1 MGGAADAVGA
11 GGAAGADLDLGVD
24 RNLPG
29 RPGHLRVRQPG
40 AGRQHLP
47 GHGAAHD
54 LDVDRSGGAVAVA
67 SADPEHGIAQ
77 GHAEAEPEQDACELG
92 FPDRLTAGVAV
103 RIAVRDRESG
113 SVSRRFGATL
123 GGVFGATLG
132 GVEHRVPAWC

>member
-1 MGGAADAVGA
+1 VGA

-29 RPGHLRVRQPG
+29 RPGHLGVRQPG
-40 AGRQHLP
+40 AGHDRQQLP

-54 LDVDRSGGAVAVA
+54 LDVERSGGTFAFAFA
-67 SADPEHGIAQ
+67 GPDDGITQ
-77 GHAEAEPEQDACELG
+77 GHAEAEPEEDACELG
-92 FPDRLTAGVAV
+92 FPGRLTDGAGG

-123 GGVFGATLG
+123 GGVFDATLG
-132 GVEHRVPAWC
+132 GVEHRVPTWC